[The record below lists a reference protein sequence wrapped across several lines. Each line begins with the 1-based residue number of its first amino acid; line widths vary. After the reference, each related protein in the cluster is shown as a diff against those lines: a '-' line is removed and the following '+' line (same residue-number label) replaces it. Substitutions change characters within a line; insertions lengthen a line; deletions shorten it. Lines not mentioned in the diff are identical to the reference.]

1 MNERIAY
8 IDYSKAVAII
18 LVVTGHIIF
27 FNIFSQDAEKA
38 DMLLIEQIL
47 KSVQMPLFIFCSGLV
62 MKNSDITLRET
73 LLDIYKRFRLLIV
86 PFIVIGISFALIS
99 DKTPADFLSKGMKL
113 GYWYLLTLF
122 ELCLLHNI
130 YLHISKIWKS
140 RRTSM
145 LFDLLLG
152 GVIYVIIYKI
162 YSGKEAEEICWQ
174 NTLSW
179 LQLVRYYP
187 YYFLAVIIRKY
198 NILDIIVSNK
208 WIYCISL
215 CTCIVVLYA
224 NEHNIHIFGRSFIL
238 PVFLL
243 ITIIHMMKLVAQSDL
258 VMIKRLLNYVGKK
271 TLDIY
276 LFHYF
281 VLASFPMPC
290 IADLLENNNG
300 LVFSLILIIPFVMM
314 TIAFSLAL
322 GKIFRSSK
330 IINDLIFFR

>member
-8 IDYSKAVAII
+8 IDYSKAMAII
-18 LVVTGHIIF
+18 LVVTGHILF
-27 FNIFSQDAEKA
+27 FNIFNQDAEKA

-86 PFIVIGISFALIS
+86 PFLVIGISFALIS

-122 ELCLLHNI
+122 ELYLLHHI

-140 RRTSM
+140 RRTSI

-208 WIYCISL
+208 WIYCLSL
-215 CTCIVVLYA
+215 CTCIVILYA
-224 NEHNIHIFGRSFIL
+224 NEHNIHIYGRSFIL
-238 PVFLL
+238 PIALL
-243 ITIIHMMKLVAQSDL
+243 ITIMCMMKLVAQSDL
-258 VMIKRLLNYVGKK
+258 RVIKRLLSYVGKN

-281 VLASFPMPC
+281 VLATFPMPY
-290 IADLLENNNG
+290 IAEILDKNNG
-300 LVFSLILIIPFVMM
+300 IVLSLILITPLVVA
-314 TIAFSLAL
+314 TTVFSLVL
-322 GKIFRSSK
+322 GKILRSSEIINK
-330 IINDLIFFR
+330 IIFYR

>member
-8 IDYSKAVAII
+8 IDYSKAMAII
-18 LVVTGHIIF
+18 LVVTGHILF
-27 FNIFSQDAEKA
+27 FNIFNQDAEKA

-86 PFIVIGISFALIS
+86 PFLVIGISFALIS

-122 ELCLLHNI
+122 ELYLLHHI

-208 WIYCISL
+208 WIYCLSL
-215 CTCIVVLYA
+215 CTCIVILYA
-224 NEHNIHIFGRSFIL
+224 NEHNIHIYGRSFIL
-238 PVFLL
+238 PIALL
-243 ITIIHMMKLVAQSDL
+243 ITIMCMMKLVAQSDL
-258 VMIKRLLNYVGKK
+258 RVIKRILSYVGKN

-281 VLASFPMPC
+281 VLATFPMPY
-290 IADLLENNNG
+290 IAEILDKNNG
-300 LVFSLILIIPFVMM
+300 IVLSLILITPLVVA
-314 TIAFSLAL
+314 TTVFSLVL
-322 GKIFRSSK
+322 GKILRSSEIINK
-330 IINDLIFFR
+330 IIFYR